1 MTITTEEAE
10 RLARFHDVSK
20 ELYSGNPEDSGLCAM
35 HHTSA
40 AALRSLAAERD
51 ALKNRIAELENL
63 VVYLCGK
70 NTDYI
75 IRVALAGN
83 PTVVDAVVAR
93 AEAALEEGKKDE

>member
-51 ALKNRIAELENL
+51 ALKNRIAQL
-63 VVYLCGK
+63 
-70 NTDYI
+70 
-75 IRVALAGN
+75 
-83 PTVVDAVVAR
+83 
-93 AEAALEEGKKDE
+93 EAAVEDMAKHVWRGDWDKLKPETRALLDEGK